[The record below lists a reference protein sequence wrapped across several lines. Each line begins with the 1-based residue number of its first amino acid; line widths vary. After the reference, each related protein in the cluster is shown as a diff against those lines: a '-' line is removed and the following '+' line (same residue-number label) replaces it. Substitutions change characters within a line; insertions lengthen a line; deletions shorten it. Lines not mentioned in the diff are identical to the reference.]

1 MTCAKCVDKDTEIA
15 YLRGLLSLQS
25 LERDEDIKPSDAI
38 SQKDVEHV
46 EIKQRHAILR
56 RQLALIRADVQYM
69 NRHIQSVLGWLST
82 VISSFLSCC
91 GRLSDATVE
100 SVITT
105 ASCITGNV
113 SKVSKE
119 YS

>member
-1 MTCAKCVDKDTEIA
+1 MTCAKCAEKDTEIA

-25 LERDEDIKPSDAI
+25 LESDGDLKPSNAI
-38 SQKDVEHV
+38 SHKDVELV
-46 EIKQRHAILR
+46 QIRQRQAILR
-56 RQLALIRADVQYM
+56 RQLAVIRADVQYM
-69 NRHIQSVLGWLST
+69 NRHIQLVLGWLST

-105 ASCITGNV
+105 ASGITGNV
-113 SKVSKE
+113 SKVSTD